1 LKKLIVIA
9 TLILA
14 HLGAYSQ
21 YENLVLEGGGMKG
34 LAYSGAFEVLD
45 SMGIINNINQVAGT
59 SSGAMNGMLISIG
72 YTGKELTHLNLE
84 KNFGK
89 YSQVGIPI
97 LSGLIR
103 FYRKYGYYKT
113 DRFMVDLAQAMKYK
127 GVSPDITFMELHTL
141 RSSNPKLKDLYI
153 TGANLTDQKLEVFGH
168 KTYPNMKIIDAVKIS
183 ISIPLYYEA
192 IFMQPN
198 GEIIDKKNA
207 DQNTKVMTDGGVIAN
222 YPFHVFDS
230 LVYLNNGK
238 NSYYLCNKK
247 TLGLKLESDSSQKS
261 MAKHV
266 ITNQKDFINAFSHLS
281 SETLNRQKLGSQQLE
296 QTIFINTK
304 GFNPKIKRLSEKK
317 KREIIQCG
325 YQSTFNFFLE
335 KG

>member
-1 LKKLIVIA
+1 
-9 TLILA
+9 
-14 HLGAYSQ
+14 
-21 YENLVLEGGGMKG
+21 
-34 LAYSGAFEVLD
+34 
-45 SMGIINNINQVAGT
+45 
-59 SSGAMNGMLISIG
+59 
-72 YTGKELTHLNLE
+72 
-84 KNFGK
+84 
-89 YSQVGIPI
+89 
-97 LSGLIR
+97 
-103 FYRKYGYYKT
+103 
-113 DRFMVDLAQAMKYK
+113 
-127 GVSPDITFMELHTL
+127 
-141 RSSNPKLKDLYI
+141 
-153 TGANLTDQKLEVFGH
+153 
-168 KTYPNMKIIDAVKIS
+168 
-183 ISIPLYYEA
+183 
-192 IFMQPN
+192 MQPN